1 MAPRYRRQLSASSSS
16 RPVLAATV
24 GAALLLSLAACSGD
38 AEGSD
43 DSAPSGSA
51 AAEGSAISAERCAQN
66 EAAGTI
72 TYITG
77 YQYQSSAGILEAL
90 AADSLGY
97 FDALCLDV
105 EIQPGTGDTAA
116 NAQLVAAGTAQV
128 TSLGND
134 AEALKAV
141 AGGIDVTGIATW
153 GHVPIATL
161 MTGTDITDLTQLE
174 GTILGHKGSLPAPL
188 RAMLVEEGVD
198 LDAIEQ
204 VEVGYDPTVLPRGQ
218 VQSLTGYKSNEPL
231 LLSAM
236 GEEVTEWNPE
246 DYGIS
251 GSFGTIVANPAFAD
265 EHPTAVE
272 DYLRATSKAF
282 EYCET
287 NGAEC
292 VGFAAD
298 VAESGYDEE
307 HNLEIWETESA
318 LVTES
323 TPEGSPLGFHDD
335 ALTTSE
341 GEALFA
347 SGELDELPTVSDVF
361 DPSFLTAIYD
371 GTELVWPAP

>member
-1 MAPRYRRQLSASSSS
+1 MTPRYRRQLRTA
-16 RPVLAATV
+16 PPALVVTV
-24 GAALLLSLAACSGD
+24 GAALLLSLAACSSD
-38 AEGSD
+38 ASGAD
-43 DSAPSGSA
+43 GADAPDA
-51 AAEGSAISAERCAQN
+51 AAEGSAISTERCAEN

-161 MTGTDITDLTQLE
+161 MTSTEITDLTQLE
-174 GTILGHKGSLPAPL
+174 GTTLGHKGSLPAPL

-198 LDAIEQ
+198 LAAIEL

-231 LLSAM
+231 LLAAM
-236 GEEVTEWNPE
+236 GEDITEWNPE

-251 GSFGTIVANPAFAD
+251 GSFGTIVANPAFAA

-272 DYLRATSKAF
+272 DYLRATVKALD
-282 EYCET
+282 YCVE
-287 NGAEC
+287 NGEEC

-298 VAESGYDEE
+298 VAESGYDSE
-307 HNLEIWETESA
+307 HNLKIWETESG
-318 LVTES
+318 LVADS
-323 TPEGSPLGFHDD
+323 TPEGSPVGFHDE
-335 ALTTSE
+335 ALTTAE
-341 GEALFA
+341 GEALVA
-347 SGELDELPTVSDVF
+347 SGELDTLPTVSDVF
-361 DPSFLTAIYD
+361 DPSFLEAVYD